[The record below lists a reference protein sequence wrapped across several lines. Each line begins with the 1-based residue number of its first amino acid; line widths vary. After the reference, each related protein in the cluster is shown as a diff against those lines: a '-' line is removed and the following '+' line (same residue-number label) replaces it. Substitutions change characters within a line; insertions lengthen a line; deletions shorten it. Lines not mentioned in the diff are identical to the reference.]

1 MEVLFRY
8 FSAFVASLC
17 GLLCPIAPLIT
28 TATLFIVVD
37 FVTGVIASRAEAR
50 REGREWWF
58 ESRKAW
64 RTVIKAGFVAI
75 AIVMMWVLDYHVL
88 EFMNLNMAKL
98 FTGFVCGVEL
108 WSFVEN
114 ASRISGAPLF
124 EWISRWFKRRIG
136 KEVGGE

>member
-1 MEVLFRY
+1 
-8 FSAFVASLC
+8 VASLC

-37 FVTGVIASRAEAR
+37 FITGVIASRAEAR

-88 EFMNLNMAKL
+88 EFMHLNMAKL

-108 WSFVEN
+108 WSFLEN
-114 ASRISGAPLF
+114 AATISRAPLF
-124 EWISRWFKRRIG
+124 EWMSRWVKRRVER
-136 KEVGGE
+136 EVKDE

>member
-37 FVTGVIASRAEAR
+37 FITGVVASRAEAR

-88 EFMNLNMAKL
+88 EFMHLNMAKL

-108 WSFVEN
+108 WSFLEN
-114 ASRISGAPLF
+114 AATISRAPLF
-124 EWISRWFKRRIG
+124 EWMSRWVKRRVER
-136 KEVGGE
+136 EVKDE